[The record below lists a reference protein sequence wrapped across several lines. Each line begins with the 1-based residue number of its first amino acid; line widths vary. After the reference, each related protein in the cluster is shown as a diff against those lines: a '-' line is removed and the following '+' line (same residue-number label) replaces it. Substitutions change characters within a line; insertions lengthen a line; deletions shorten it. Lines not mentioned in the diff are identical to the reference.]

1 MGRKKVDELRGKSVN
16 ELIKMLN
23 DLNDEYMKYAKIIRA
38 GGAPEKPGKIKV
50 IRKMRARILTILSEK
65 GVKL

>member
-1 MGRKKVDELRGKSVN
+1 MGRKKVDELREKSTE

-23 DLNDEYMKYAKIIRA
+23 SLYEEYMKYKRIIRS

-50 IRKMRARILTILSEK
+50 IRKTIARIHTILGER
-65 GVKL
+65 GIKL